1 MACMHTPNS
10 HCGSELQFNNPVYDD
25 NILVEQHDKIT
36 LSNITKE
43 PRHAKTMATLYR
55 NERKGLVIV
64 YSQSARLYYFIIQKE
79 VIWQMDLVLSSM
91 EVTNG
96 ILMTEITTI
105 VFLVGIRWRRG
116 QSMPNQYLQ
125 DQPKYNVQ
133 ILYHSAVVNAVHKQV
148 QLHLSSD
155 RVALLLCK
163 LYTDIFKLLLWY
175 FKDQI

>member
-10 HCGSELQFNNPVYDD
+10 HCGSELQFNNLVYDD
-25 NILVEQHDKIT
+25 NILVEQPVA
-36 LSNITKE
+36 E
-43 PRHAKTMATLYR
+43 ATLYR

-79 VIWQMDLVLSSM
+79 VIWQMDFVLSSM